1 MKNLLLL
8 TFLLMSVVG
17 FSQEVSEQDSVTK
30 ETEEQEAEKKVK
42 KWNDR
47 NDANYNNNW
56 SFGFGFNTVNMSSN
70 SKDLFDHDN
79 RAFSK
84 NPFYLSAEYYL
95 NNQFSIEGT
104 LSFNNFSEGT
114 KIVGKTVLKGSE
126 ANYIAADLALK
137 YSLGELLKLNA
148 LEPYVFVGAGNS
160 HVGTYRTE
168 ESPEVQV
175 NQKNIFTFNAGI
187 GMNYWFSSSWALNLN
202 GTAKWASA
210 SGNANHLQASIG
222 AVYSLN

>member
-1 MKNLLLL
+1 MKKILLL
-8 TFLLMSVVG
+8 TFLLMSFVG
-17 FSQEVSEQDSVTK
+17 FSQEVTEQDSVTQ

-56 SFGFGFNTVNMSSN
+56 SFGLGFNTVNMSSN
-70 SKDLFDHDN
+70 SKDLFDSDN

-84 NPFYLSAEYYL
+84 NPFYLGVEYYL
-95 NNQFSIEGT
+95 NNQFSIEAT
-104 LSFNNFSEGT
+104 LSFNTFSEGT
-114 KIVGKTVLKGSE
+114 KIIGKTILKGSE
-126 ANYIAADLALK
+126 ANYIAADLAVK
-137 YSLGELLKLNA
+137 YSFGDLLKLNA
-148 LEPYVFVGAGNS
+148 LEPYVFLGAGNS
-160 HVGTYRTE
+160 HVGAYRTE
-168 ESPEVQV
+168 ESPDVQI
-175 NQKNIFTFNAGI
+175 NQKNTFTLNTGI
-187 GMNYWFSSSWALNLN
+187 GMNYWFSSSWGINLN

>member
-8 TFLLMSVVG
+8 TFLLMSLVG
-17 FSQEVSEQDSVTK
+17 FTQEASEQDSVTK
-30 ETEEQEAEKKVK
+30 ETEELETEKKVK

-70 SKDLFDHDN
+70 SKDLFDSDN

-95 NNQFSIEGT
+95 NNQFSMEGT
-104 LSFNNFSEGT
+104 LSFNTFSEGT
-114 KIVGKTVLKGSE
+114 KIVGKTILKDSE

-137 YSLGELLKLNA
+137 YSFGDLLKLNA

-160 HVGTYRTE
+160 HVGTYKTE
-168 ESPEVQV
+168 ETPAVQV

-187 GMNYWFSSSWALNLN
+187 GMNYWFSSTWALNLK

>member
-70 SKDLFDHDN
+70 SKDLFDSDN

-84 NPFYLSAEYYL
+84 NPFYLSAEYYI
-95 NNQFSIEGT
+95 NNQISMEGI
-104 LSFNNFSEGT
+104 LSFNTFSEGT
-114 KIVGKTVLKGSE
+114 KIVGKTILKGSE

-137 YSLGELLKLNA
+137 YSFGDLLKLNA

-168 ESPEVQV
+168 ETPEVQV

-187 GMNYWFSSSWALNLN
+187 GMNYWFSSSWAINLN

>member
-8 TFLLMSVVG
+8 TFLLMSFFG
-17 FSQEVSEQDSVTK
+17 FSQEVSEQNSVTK
-30 ETEEQEAEKKVK
+30 EIEEQEAEKKVK

-70 SKDLFDHDN
+70 SKDLFDSDN

-84 NPFYLSAEYYL
+84 NPFYLSAEYYI
-95 NNQFSIEGT
+95 NNQISLEGT
-104 LSFNNFSEGT
+104 LSFNTFSEGT
-114 KIVGKTVLKGSE
+114 KIVGKTILKGSE

-137 YSLGELLKLNA
+137 YSFGDLLKLNA

-168 ESPEVQV
+168 ESPAVQV

-187 GMNYWFSSSWALNLN
+187 GMNYWFSSSWAINLN

>member
-8 TFLLMSVVG
+8 TFLLMSFVG
-17 FSQEVSEQDSVTK
+17 FTQEASEQDSVTK
-30 ETEEQEAEKKVK
+30 ETEELETEKKFK

-70 SKDLFDHDN
+70 SKDLFDSDN

-84 NPFYLSAEYYL
+84 NPFYLSAEYYI
-95 NNQFSIEGT
+95 NNQISMEGI
-104 LSFNNFSEGT
+104 LSFNTFSEGT
-114 KIVGKTVLKGSE
+114 KIVGKTILKGSE

-137 YSLGELLKLNA
+137 YSFGDLLKLNT

-168 ESPEVQV
+168 ETPEVQV

-187 GMNYWFSSSWALNLN
+187 GMNYWFSSSWAVNLN

-210 SGNANHLQASIG
+210 SGNANHLQASLG

>member
-8 TFLLMSVVG
+8 TFLLMSLVG
-17 FSQEVSEQDSVTK
+17 FTQEASDQDSVTK
-30 ETEEQEAEKKVK
+30 ETEELETEKKFK

-70 SKDLFDHDN
+70 SKDLFDSDN

-95 NNQFSIEGT
+95 NNQFSMEGT
-104 LSFNNFSEGT
+104 LSFNTFSEGT
-114 KIVGKTVLKGSE
+114 KIVGKTILKGSE
-126 ANYIAADLALK
+126 ANYTAADLALK
-137 YSLGELLKLNA
+137 YSFGDLLKLNA

-160 HVGTYRTE
+160 HVGSYRTE

-175 NQKNIFTFNAGI
+175 SQKNIFTFNAGI
-187 GMNYWFSSSWALNLN
+187 GMNYWFSSSWAVNLN